1 MTDTD
6 KPRIEDLPEE
16 VAFWKC
22 YREICRSKKIDT
34 IKLYMDLAEEEKQK
48 LASPGAK
55 EDFIE
60 LCEAGC
66 FQPILAG
73 IVMLFRYAPLLEV
86 FWTEMVGRPDNREK
100 TTRTLESAAQTLENL
115 FSVVIDSEKEGKN
128 TELERIGRLPVSRL
142 VNELRLYT
150 RLIKFA
156 SSISAETETRS
167 PAELAKY
174 LASSYVRSM
183 TGRFHDR
190 SVSGLVSEASRSPEY
205 NEVAHRM
212 WRTRNYQRIDKHFSW
227 MTRFLVAMSVVIA
240 QTP

>member
-1 MTDTD
+1 MSTQ
-6 KPRIEDLPEE
+6 KPKIEELQEE
-16 VAFWKC
+16 VAFWKS
-22 YREICRSKKIDT
+22 YREVCRSRQIDT
-34 IKLYMDLAEEEKQK
+34 IKLYMDLAEEEKQR
-48 LASPGAK
+48 LTSPGAR

-73 IVMLFRYAPLLEV
+73 IVMLLRYAPLLEA
-86 FWTEMVGRPDNREK
+86 FWTEMVGRPDNRKK
-100 TTRTLESAAQTLENL
+100 TSRTLENAAQTLESL
-115 FSVVIDSEKEGKN
+115 FSVVIDSEKEGKSA
-128 TELERIGRLPVSRL
+128 ELERIGRLPVSRL

-150 RLIKFA
+150 RLTKLA

-183 TGRFHDR
+183 TGRVHDR
-190 SVSGLVSEASRSPEY
+190 SVSGLVSEVSSLPEY

-212 WRTRNYQRIDKHFSW
+212 WRTRNYERINKHFSW